1 MPRPDQDLRPAER
14 TPWRLAA
21 LLVLPYLVLS
31 LMWAISNPPGAAPDE
46 TDHLVKAIGNARG
59 SIGVAAPAL
68 PAGSAPIL
76 ERNNSTTRSFQVP
89 ADLNPTGYTCFAFHS
104 RITADCLPDG
114 KPEAA
119 PTATGDVTL
128 SSSLGA
134 YPPFLYV
141 PIGLAAL
148 ATDSPGPAI
157 LASRLVVLAMSS
169 LLLLL
174 GLAHL
179 IRWLGR
185 SSVLGVVALMTPVV
199 VFLDGSLSPSAIEL
213 AAATCVAAVV
223 SVALVEPRTVHLPA
237 TQWTLGVGGVV
248 LALSRQLGLL
258 ALAAFVLVLLAGIG
272 WPHVRRLVTRHQ
284 LSFVVPVVA
293 MGLASVLVLWWERT
307 YDRPANVATPF
318 DADAVSPFVASSY
331 DVLASAIGTFGWL
344 DTPMPG
350 PATGLWICLWVLVV
364 SLALLTARRRNAAVI
379 ALVVVGTGLL
389 ALAVYASAF
398 FPIGAAIQGRHF
410 LPVFSLALVL
420 AGVVLP
426 RNLPPR
432 AMNRLFWGV
441 GVLAAVVQVVGI
453 YANGRRYAVG
463 TKGPV
468 WWVPDA
474 RWEPVLGWW
483 PWLGGAVLAAALLGF
498 VVVSY
503 RPTPRRAPASG

>member
-1 MPRPDQDLRPAER
+1 MPPTAHDLRVAES

-68 PAGSAPIL
+68 PTGSAPIL

-89 ADLNPTGYTCFAFHS
+89 ADLDPTGYTCFAFHG
-104 RITADCLPDG
+104 RITADCQPG
-114 KPEAA
+114 ATPAA
-119 PTATGDVTL
+119 SGDVTL

-148 ATDSPGPAI
+148 TTDSPGAAI

-199 VFLDGSLSPSAIEL
+199 VFLDGSISPSAIEL

-223 SVALVEPRTVHLPA
+223 SVALVEPGTVHLRA

-258 ALAAFVLVLLAGIG
+258 ALAAFVLVLLVGIG

-307 YDRPANVATPF
+307 YDRPAAVGTPF
-318 DADAVSPFVASSY
+318 DADAVSPFVATAY
-331 DVLASAIGTFGWL
+331 DVLASGIGTFGWL

-364 SLALLTARRRNAAVI
+364 SLAVLTARRRNAAVVS
-379 ALVVVGTGLL
+379 LVVVGTGLL
-389 ALAVYASAF
+389 ALAIYASAF
-398 FPIGAAIQGRHF
+398 HPIGAAIQGRHF

-420 AGVVLP
+420 AGALLP
-426 RNLPPR
+426 RNLPAR
-432 AMNRLFWGV
+432 AMNRLFWAV
-441 GVLAAVVQVVGI
+441 GTIAAIVQVVGI

-463 TKGPV
+463 TKGPT

-483 PWLGGAVLAAALLGF
+483 PWLGGAVLAAALLG
-498 VVVSY
+498 VVVVGF
-503 RPTPRRAPASG
+503 RPRTRPAPASG